1 MRWVSSLK
9 EKNYQSAMQ
18 KEQVSQIALYLKK
31 EREPQGKTFPQRKIL
46 GPDGY
51 AGEIYQ
57 MLLGEIIPTPHK
69 FSSNKEDASQCST
82 HSVKLALSSNQ
93 NQ

>member
-9 EKNYQSAMQ
+9 EKNYQSSRQ
-18 KEQVSQIALYLKK
+18 KEQASKIALYLKK
-31 EREPQGKTFPQRKIL
+31 KLKPQVKTFPQRKIP
-46 GPDGY
+46 GPGGY
-51 AGEIYQ
+51 TGEIYQ
-57 MLLGEIIPTPHK
+57 MFWGETIPIPHK